1 MVSCRNW
8 VIPWKRV
15 VVRRRSLYIVS
26 PPPPKMTLRTDL
38 EKMLEAGRKM
48 GTLEKRAAR
57 KNWVKLC
64 DEEPK
69 W

>member
-1 MVSCRNW
+1 MIIS
-8 VIPWKRV
+8 KT
-15 VVRRRSLYIVS
+15 SFDSS

-38 EKMLEAGRKM
+38 EKTWDAGRKM
-48 GTLEKRAAR
+48 ETLEKRAAR
-57 KNWVKLC
+57 KNWLKLC

>member
-1 MVSCRNW
+1 
-8 VIPWKRV
+8 
-15 VVRRRSLYIVS
+15 
-26 PPPPKMTLRTDL
+26 MTLRTDL